1 MKGLRILVFTIVMVF
16 GFSIT
21 SLYAEEGK
29 KVDGKT
35 VHEVPT
41 EKGAA
46 LAHTVQPTTSPV
58 SGSAS
63 IGVFNKYI
71 FRGYEINSH
80 SFVVQPSVSV
90 SYKGFSAALWSNI
103 DSNVNG
109 TQSVTNAN
117 YLSNTGKKDLNET
130 DFTLSYTYVIDKLS
144 LTGGYIYYGTDY
156 TAETDEVFVT
166 IAYDTLLKP
175 TLSAYRDIN
184 EYGGTYFNL
193 SIAHSFPV
201 YKEITLDLG
210 ASAGYFAGSD
220 QYWKTYEAST
230 GAYTGKKYSAFHDG
244 MLKAGFTI
252 PIAKNVSV
260 QPLVQ
265 YWFPLSTSAK
275 KSVSGNSYNPNGKLD
290 ETLVTGINL
299 TLSF

>member
-1 MKGLRILVFTIVMVF
+1 MRRLRGLVLIMLLM
-16 GFSIT
+16 FSAS
-21 SLYAEEGK
+21 SLYAEEPK

-41 EKGAA
+41 EKGVT
-46 LAHTVQPTTSPV
+46 LAHTVQPATSPV

-80 SFVVQPSVSV
+80 SVVVQPAATV

-109 TQSVTNAN
+109 TQSVTNTN
-117 YLSNTGKKDLNET
+117 YLSNQGKKDLNET
-130 DFTLSYTYVIDKLS
+130 DLTLSYTHVIDKLS

-156 TAETDEVFVT
+156 TAETEEVFVT
-166 IAYDTLLKP
+166 LTYDTLLKP
-175 TLSAYRDIN
+175 TLSVYRDIN

-220 QYWKTYEAST
+220 DYWKTYESST
-230 GAYTGKKYSAFHDG
+230 RAYTGKKYSGLHDG

-265 YWFPLSTSAK
+265 YWFPLSSDAK

-290 ETLVTGINL
+290 ETLVTGVNL